1 MNTEQSTPDIVN
13 LAAFKGGYAAFFKG
27 SRKPYALSPKQQAE
41 VAKLKSGKRT
51 AALVKWYEER
61 GIILTLTTAQPLYKA
76 EQVTLAECPY
86 KPHTYAAKEWQRGFN
101 AAYFNNI
108 ERNRTHASHSR
119 TYANHGARPIHRSH
133 KPSTR

>member
-1 MNTEQSTPDIVN
+1 MTTEQTHPDIVN

-27 SRKPYALSPKQQAE
+27 SRKPYALSPKQQE
-41 VAKLKSGKRT
+41 EITKLKSGKRI

-61 GIILTLTTAQPLYKA
+61 GVILTLTTAQPLYKA

-101 AAYFNNI
+101 AAYFNNL
-108 ERNRTHASHSR
+108 ERKPTYASHSR
-119 TYANHGARPIHRSH
+119 THANHGARPHNRRH
-133 KPSTR
+133 KPATH